1 MKAIKFLLNIFKSNK
16 MERIQLLLLVLAHY
30 ATGVEKNNEISKKRH
45 EFFEGEL
52 EKELSKLYPNMLE
65 KIEKEAKVEEKPK
78 VEPKQETKVESKPET
93 VAAVGPV
100 PTKQLAQEAVKATA
114 PAVIEKKEELPP
126 KEAVVEVKPFYS
138 YKVEVERNGKKELRE
153 IELKFEHAKVN
164 LPAFEDATVAKQ
176 FRDVYP
182 TVEKLDEVLDEAW
195 DMIDMG
201 FSNKEINKELHKEL
215 SKYYAKSG
223 FATEDDFY
231 KITNGLYKLYRVIR
245 RSFGYNYEDKSI
257 SVSRPSYTR
266 YLEDNKDIVMK
277 REFDC
282 TPKKEE
288 EIKEETPA
296 PETKKEPEMKTV
308 QKATTEVPV
317 EKEEP
322 AKVEDEETQETAPVD
337 QESSVEQEESAV
349 EESTEKVTEESTD
362 STKAPK
368 VPHFDEFN
376 DVEKLVY
383 EKLKNANVK
392 ASKEKDPSKASAIK
406 SEAKVDAKLLIQS
419 FYDGQEWAEIDG
431 ETGRFK
437 SEFVRYWNDIIKEI
451 GTRANVR

>member
-30 ATGVEKNNEISKKRH
+30 ATGVEKNNEISKERH

-65 KIEKEAKVEEKPK
+65 KVEEEAKVEEKPK

-114 PAVIEKKEELPP
+114 PAIIEKKEELPP

-176 FRDVYP
+176 FRDIYP

-231 KITNGLYKLYRVIR
+231 KISNGLYKLYRVIR

-266 YLEDNKDIVMK
+266 YIEENKDIVMK

-288 EIKEETPA
+288 ETKEETPA

-308 QKATTEVPV
+308 QKATAEAPA

-322 AKVEDEETQETAPVD
+322 VKVEDEEVQETTP
-337 QESSVEQEESAV
+337 VEQEESAT
-349 EESTEKVTEESTD
+349 EETTEEVTEESTD

-368 VPHFDEFN
+368 VPHFDKF
-376 DVEKLVY
+376 
-383 EKLKNANVK
+383 NANVQ
-392 ASKEKDPSKASAIK
+392 ASKEKDLSKASAIK

-451 GTRANVR
+451 GTRANAR

>member
-30 ATGVEKNNEISKKRH
+30 ATGVEKNNEISKERH

-65 KIEKEAKVEEKPK
+65 KVEEEAKVEEKPK

-93 VAAVGPV
+93 VATVGPV

-195 DMIDMG
+195 DMVDMG

-231 KITNGLYKLYRVIR
+231 KISNGLYKLYRVIR

-266 YLEDNKDIVMK
+266 YIEENKDIVMK

-288 EIKEETPA
+288 KEEEAPA

-308 QKATTEVPV
+308 QKATTEAPA
-317 EKEEP
+317 EKEESV
-322 AKVEDEETQETAPVD
+322 KVEDEEVQETTP
-337 QESSVEQEESAV
+337 VEQEESAT
-349 EESTEKVTEESTD
+349 EETTEEVTEESTD
-362 STKAPK
+362 STKSPK

-383 EKLKNANVK
+383 EKLKNANVL

-451 GTRANVR
+451 GTRANAR

>member
-65 KIEKEAKVEEKPK
+65 KVEEEAKVEEKP
-78 VEPKQETKVESKPET
+78 ETI
-93 VAAVGPV
+93 AAVDPV
-100 PTKQLAQEAVKATA
+100 LTKQLAQEAVKATA
-114 PAVIEKKEELPP
+114 PAIIEKKEELPP

-164 LPAFEDATVAKQ
+164 LPAFEDAAVAKQ

-245 RSFGYNYEDKSI
+245 RSFGYNYEDKSV

-266 YLEDNKDIVMK
+266 YIEENKDIVMK

-288 EIKEETPA
+288 KEEEAPA

-308 QKATTEVPV
+308 QKATAEAPA
-317 EKEEP
+317 EKEESV
-322 AKVEDEETQETAPVD
+322 KVEDEEVQETTP
-337 QESSVEQEESAV
+337 VEQEESTT
-349 EESTEKVTEESTD
+349 EETTEEVTEESTD

-368 VPHFDEFN
+368 VPHFDKFN

-383 EKLKNANVK
+383 EKLKNANVQ

-419 FYDGQEWAEIDG
+419 FYDGQDWAEIDG

-451 GTRANVR
+451 GTRANTR

>member
-65 KIEKEAKVEEKPK
+65 KVEKEAEVEEKPK

-93 VAAVGPV
+93 VAAVGSI

-114 PAVIEKKEELPP
+114 PAIIEKKEELPP
-126 KEAVVEVKPFYS
+126 KEAIVEVKPFYS

-288 EIKEETPA
+288 ETPA

-349 EESTEKVTEESTD
+349 EESTEEVTEESTD

-383 EKLKNANVK
+383 EKLKNANVQ

-406 SEAKVDAKLLIQS
+406 SEA
-419 FYDGQEWAEIDG
+419 
-431 ETGRFK
+431 
-437 SEFVRYWNDIIKEI
+437 
-451 GTRANVR
+451 